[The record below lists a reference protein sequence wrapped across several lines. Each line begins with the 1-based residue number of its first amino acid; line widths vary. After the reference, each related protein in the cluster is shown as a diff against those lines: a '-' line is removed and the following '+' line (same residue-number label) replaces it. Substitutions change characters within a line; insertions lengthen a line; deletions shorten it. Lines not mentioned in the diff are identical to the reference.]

1 MNKRK
6 NKDSQNN
13 TRRQRRGSPTSD
25 SGYEGLTQLKS
36 VRFHFGFSDLDCS
49 VLNFRD
55 PWKKLKTWDSDEC
68 LPLTY
73 EEKHQL
79 SLDINRLPGKKL
91 GRVVQIIQTL
101 EPSMC
106 EANPEEI
113 EIDFEVLKPSTLRQ
127 LQQYVK
133 RCLHQQF
140 MRLQSKYDTLRQDVH
155 AFICYSCFL
164 YFFSFIQREAVRLH
178 LIQAA
183 AALPVPPPAVPLI
196 PVQNPTLDSF

>member
-1 MNKRK
+1 MNSR
-6 NKDSQNN
+6 S
-13 TRRQRRGSPTSD
+13 
-25 SGYEGLTQLKS
+25 
-36 VRFHFGFSDLDCS
+36 
-49 VLNFRD
+49 
-55 PWKKLKTWDSDEC
+55 PWKKLKTWDPDEKC

-106 EANPEEI
+106 EANPDEI

-133 RCLHQQF
+133 HCLHQQF
-140 MRLQSKYDTLRQDVH
+140 KRFQSKYDTLRAGCAWFQLLELGFFVYV
-155 AFICYSCFL
+155 FC
-164 YFFSFIQREAVRLH
+164 FSFIQREAVRLH
-178 LIQAA
+178 LSQAA
-183 AALPVPPPAVPLI
+183 AALPVPPPAVPLT
-196 PVQNPTLDSF
+196 PVQNPTLDYRFNLLLIL

>member
-1 MNKRK
+1 M
-6 NKDSQNN
+6 
-13 TRRQRRGSPTSD
+13 
-25 SGYEGLTQLKS
+25 
-36 VRFHFGFSDLDCS
+36 
-49 VLNFRD
+49 NFRD
-55 PWKKLKTWDSDEC
+55 PWKKVKTLNPDEKC

-106 EANPEEI
+106 EANPDEI

-133 RCLHQQF
+133 HCLHQQF
-140 MRLQSKYDTLRQDVH
+140 KRFQSKYDTLRQACTWFHQLNLWGGFFV
-155 AFICYSCFL
+155 CCF
-164 YFFSFIQREAVRLH
+164 FFLSSRQKQPGYTSFRLQQ
-178 LIQAA
+178 LFQF
-183 AALPVPPPAVPLI
+183 LLL
-196 PVQNPTLDSF
+196 QFR